1 MSNRKSSRGCLPK
14 FLLAVLIVG
23 ILFALL
29 YFTGAFR
36 SIRISIEKYIYPLKY
51 EAEIMK
57 ASEKYDLE
65 PEFIAAVIYTES
77 KFKENSESSAGAKGL
92 MQLMPNTFMWLV
104 EKRGDSYTES
114 DIMTPE
120 VNIDYGCYYLSWLD
134 KYLPG
139 DIYTATAAYNAGM
152 GRVSE
157 WLENP
162 RYSVDGENLV
172 TMPFTETENY
182 VNEIK
187 HKEQKYSELYFS
199 K

>member
-1 MSNRKSSRGCLPK
+1 M
-14 FLLAVLIVG
+14 IVG

-120 VNIDYGCYYLSWLD
+120 VNIDYGCSRC
-134 KYLPG
+134 LPP
-139 DIYTATAAYNAGM
+139 A
-152 GRVSE
+152 S
-157 WLENP
+157 
-162 RYSVDGENLV
+162 
-172 TMPFTETENY
+172 
-182 VNEIK
+182 
-187 HKEQKYSELYFS
+187 
-199 K
+199 